1 RTLFNRFAK
10 ADSIKVVPPP
20 ISGDYTSLSD
30 HSELDESQMSYGT
43 KSSTSSDSKFV
54 PNDFISCDDSD
65 KSSEVNTSDFASS
78 DSSGKS
84 LEPTPEDSTLYASP
98 SSFLLQHV
106 LLRTS
111 KVNIP
116 PARPQ
121 PVPTGKPNMFAPI
134 PAGRKHRPFL
144 VPTYR
149 GYSPSENPFSYDKD
163 EGIFNSGCSRSMT
176 GLQVQ
181 QRPDG
186 ILINQDKYVQ
196 GILNKFD
203 LGSIRT
209 ATTPY
214 EAPNPKSK
222 NEFDSPINVHLYR
235 SMIGSLMYLTAL
247 RSDIMFA
254 VSACLRYQVTP
265 TTSNLEAV
273 KNIFKYVK
281 GQPKLGL
288 WYLK

>member
-1 RTLFNRFAK
+1 DDAGEFALMGIAFEVHNCPFGYDNKFAK

-65 KSSEVNTSDFASS
+65 KSSE
-78 DSSGKS
+78 
-84 LEPTPEDSTLYASP
+84 SP
-98 SSFLLQHV
+98 RQKILPYMHHLPV
-106 LLRTS
+106 TS